1 MMTATPKDD
10 RARLHLILRGRI
22 QGVFFRGA
30 TLDEAQTLGITG
42 WVRNLPS
49 GEVEIVAEGRRDHLR
64 MLSAWAQIGPP
75 GARVEDAVEEWEDFR
90 NEFSSFRV
98 R

>member
-1 MMTATPKDD
+1 MTRPNLDQ
-10 RARLHLILRGRI
+10 ARLHLIVRGRV
-22 QGVFFRGA
+22 QGVFFRRA
-30 TLDEAQTLGITG
+30 TLDEAQALGITG

-49 GEVEIVAEGRRDHLR
+49 GEVEIVAEGRRDHLK

-75 GARVEDAVEEWEDFR
+75 GARVEDATEEWEDFR